1 MFQKLLKATTHPEDN
16 GTQFKPV
23 FWPADLLPNN
33 CPDSRILTFG
43 YDSKV
48 TKYNAGEINQN
59 SIFVHSKDLLGELH
73 RGRERD
79 PKRRLMF
86 VAHSLGGI
94 VVKEM
99 LARSS
104 SSVEGGLRNIVE
116 STAMVVFLGTPH
128 RGSQHVAALGE
139 VVRSV
144 VSSLGMKTT
153 PVILDALGLKTTDLV
168 VPDYSS
174 SIGDAR
180 EYAETMQANHIGMCR
195 YSGPNDPNYC
205 KIAGALQS
213 IYLSIPSLKAIE
225 ASLDRRIQLTKSVLS
240 TTSTNE
246 PPHVVNGSKVNEAC
260 LRSLWF
266 PTIDRRLQSLGSPA
280 EKTCAWLFDHKLYK
294 DWFNGTGR
302 HESYGLL
309 WLKGKPGAGKSTL
322 MKEAFHQAARE
333 QAESNYST
341 AAFFFNAKGDELE
354 HSSLG
359 LFKSLLYQLLPGDKQ
374 GLEFFHKM
382 WDEKNK
388 FVKRDIGEEWAA
400 WAESELESFLEWAV
414 NPGAYLKGIDLN
426 VCISSRHFPTIT
438 LSDCPEIF
446 VEQHNSDDIETYV
459 DCKFELAFATK
470 RPQWELLKKNI
481 LQKSAGVFLWV
492 VLVVE
497 DVLRSWDDGNE
508 MPYLNQR
515 AMDLPEEL
523 ETLFSNIFSK
533 LEPNARELTVKF
545 FQWAILATKP
555 LRLYEW
561 RHILAFIRQPTLK
574 SLREWRQSNN
584 FIESDEQLEKQIRTI
599 SRGLVEVKRVY
610 VGDSQE
616 EGIEAISNHAGAG
629 SLDLEHG
636 DSRIVQV
643 IHESV
648 REFFLR
654 NNGFFVLDPGLRSN
668 PIGNGHLSIMETC
681 LDYLNIR
688 ELNALVQARL
698 SAAKR
703 IGSLKDRRTSSTV
716 SSRVKSS
723 SPEDGVLLMEHPKP
737 RTPAVIKRR
746 DTGSALFPLQAHSN
760 LFDNSPFNFDSSSFV
775 DHASSYDSIS
785 SKEHQLLHSKRSA
798 TKEERSSVSE
808 LLRSLKYNP
817 SMKVIEWMTKDDA
830 ISVERASPDRS
841 PCVSITYFHEISQ
854 ELEDDPALLSYATFK
869 LFTHAQL
876 ADKNGA
882 DLRPFIDR
890 LKDEVTWARWVAL
903 REDIPHG
910 TKASSYT
917 LDMGL
922 WSWIK
927 SFYDGSISDASII
940 ERIRN
945 HEEDEKKERERGR
958 KREEKERREKGE
970 EFMWYTSGIK
980 FRKEREEGKRVEEAD
995 ARERERTQMPHIG
1008 ENKVGE
1014 EVAGMSNVN
1023 NRHRS
1028 RSRHRSRTGSV
1039 ASFSSAGSHG

>member
-1 MFQKLLKATTHPEDN
+1 MPKDISDTGLSVVYEAENSSPIIDIVFVHGLQGHPSKTWTYHKKEKKKSFIHRMFQKLLKATTHPEDN

-48 TKYNAGEINQN
+48 TKYNASEINQN

-153 PVILDALGLKTTDLV
+153 PVILDALGLKTTDLVRAQEDFSMLWHKYDFRVKTFQEGLTLAKLGKKV

-400 WAESELESFLEWAV
+400 WAESELESFLEWVLLIQTKKRIIFIDALDECDE
-414 NPGAYLKGIDLN
+414 PQIRLMAYFWRRLTRGAYLKGIDLN

-574 SLREWRQSNN
+574 SLREWRQSNS

-654 NNGFFVLDPGLRSN
+654 NNGFFMLDPGLRSN

-688 ELNALVQARL
+688 ELNALVQAR
-698 SAAKR
+698 
-703 IGSLKDRRTSSTV
+703 
-716 SSRVKSS
+716 
-723 SPEDGVLLMEHPKP
+723 
-737 RTPAVIKRR
+737 
-746 DTGSALFPLQAHSN
+746 
-760 LFDNSPFNFDSSSFV
+760 
-775 DHASSYDSIS
+775 
-785 SKEHQLLHSKRSA
+785 
-798 TKEERSSVSE
+798 
-808 LLRSLKYNP
+808 
-817 SMKVIEWMTKDDA
+817 
-830 ISVERASPDRS
+830 
-841 PCVSITYFHEISQ
+841 
-854 ELEDDPALLSYATFK
+854 
-869 LFTHAQL
+869 
-876 ADKNGA
+876 
-882 DLRPFIDR
+882 
-890 LKDEVTWARWVAL
+890 
-903 REDIPHG
+903 
-910 TKASSYT
+910 
-917 LDMGL
+917 
-922 WSWIK
+922 
-927 SFYDGSISDASII
+927 
-940 ERIRN
+940 
-945 HEEDEKKERERGR
+945 
-958 KREEKERREKGE
+958 
-970 EFMWYTSGIK
+970 
-980 FRKEREEGKRVEEAD
+980 
-995 ARERERTQMPHIG
+995 
-1008 ENKVGE
+1008 
-1014 EVAGMSNVN
+1014 
-1023 NRHRS
+1023 
-1028 RSRHRSRTGSV
+1028 
-1039 ASFSSAGSHG
+1039 